1 MSITRAQLTVLLIL
15 LFSLL
20 LSAIGVVYSKY
31 SSRKHFVILQQL
43 RAERDA
49 AEVEWGRLQLEE
61 NTWATHAR
69 VEKIARKRL
78 NMQIPTANEVVVV
91 KP

>member
-1 MSITRAQLTVLLIL
+1 MTRGQLMLLLIL
-15 LFSLL
+15 TFGLL
-20 LSAIGVVYSKY
+20 LTATGVVYSKY
-31 SSRKHFVILQQL
+31 ASRKQFVTLQML

-49 AEVEWGRLQLEE
+49 IEVEWGRLQLEQS
-61 NTWATHAR
+61 TWATHAR

-78 NMQIPTANEVVVV
+78 KMHIPAADEVVVV

>member
-1 MSITRAQLTVLLIL
+1 MNRGQAIIL
-15 LFSLL
+15 MFLAFGLL
-20 LSAIGVVYSKY
+20 LTATGVVYSKY
-31 SSRKHFVILQQL
+31 ANRKQFVALQML

-49 AEVEWGRLQLEE
+49 MEVEWGRLQLEQS
-61 NTWATHAR
+61 TWATHAR

-78 NMQIPTANEVVVV
+78 KMHIPTAEEVVVV

>member
-1 MSITRAQLTVLLIL
+1 MNRGQLMIL
-15 LFSLL
+15 LFLAFSLL
-20 LSAIGVVYSKY
+20 LTSTGVVYSKY
-31 SSRKHFVILQQL
+31 ATRKQFVALQML

-49 AEVEWGRLQLEE
+49 IAVEWGRLQLEQS
-61 NTWATHAR
+61 TWATHAR

-78 NMQIPTANEVVVV
+78 KMHIPTAAEVVVV

>member
-1 MSITRAQLTVLLIL
+1 MNRGQLIIL
-15 LFSLL
+15 LFLAFSLL
-20 LSAIGVVYSKY
+20 LTSTGVVYSKY
-31 SSRKHFVILQQL
+31 ATRKQFVALQML

-49 AEVEWGRLQLEE
+49 IEVEWGRLQLEQS
-61 NTWATHAR
+61 TWATHAR

-78 NMQIPTANEVVVV
+78 KMHIPTAEEVVVV

>member
-1 MSITRAQLTVLLIL
+1 MKRGQLIL
-15 LFSLL
+15 LLL
-20 LSAIGVVYSKY
+20 LTFGLLLTATGVVYSKY
-31 SSRKHFVILQQL
+31 ATRKQFVALQML

-49 AEVEWGRLQLEE
+49 IDVEWGRLQLEQS
-61 NTWATHAR
+61 TWATHAR

-78 NMQIPTANEVVVV
+78 NMHIPAADEVVVV

>member
-1 MSITRAQLTVLLIL
+1 VKRGQLIL
-15 LFSLL
+15 LLL
-20 LSAIGVVYSKY
+20 LTFGLLLTATGVVYSKY
-31 SSRKHFVILQQL
+31 ATRKQFVALQML

-49 AEVEWGRLQLEE
+49 VEVEWGRLQLEQS
-61 NTWATHAR
+61 TWATHAR

-78 NMQIPTANEVVVV
+78 NMHIPAADEVVVV

>member
-1 MSITRAQLTVLLIL
+1 MNRGQATIL
-15 LFSLL
+15 LFLACSLL
-20 LSAIGVVYSKY
+20 LTATGVVYSKY
-31 SSRKHFVILQQL
+31 ATRKHFVALQML

-49 AEVEWGRLQLEE
+49 IEVEWGRLQLEQS
-61 NTWATHAR
+61 TWATHAR

-78 NMQIPTANEVVVV
+78 KMHIPTAEEVVVV

>member
-1 MSITRAQLTVLLIL
+1 MTRGQLMMLLVLF
-15 LFSLL
+15 FSLL
-20 LSAIGVVYSKY
+20 LTATGVVYSKY
-31 SSRKHFVILQQL
+31 ASRKQFVALQML

-49 AEVEWGRLQLEE
+49 VEVEWGRLQLEE

-78 NMQIPTANEVVVV
+78 DMHIPAAREVVVV
-91 KP
+91 RP

>member
-1 MSITRAQLTVLLIL
+1 MTRGQLVMLLVLMLG
-15 LFSLL
+15 LL
-20 LSAIGVVYSKY
+20 LTATGVVYSKY
-31 SSRKHFVILQQL
+31 ASRKQFVALQQL

-49 AEVEWGRLQLEE
+49 IEVEWGRLQLEE

-78 NMQIPTANEVVVV
+78 NMHIPAASEVVVV
-91 KP
+91 RP

>member
-1 MSITRAQLTVLLIL
+1 MNRGQLIIL
-15 LFSLL
+15 LFLAFSLL
-20 LSAIGVVYSKY
+20 LTSIGVVYSKY
-31 SSRKHFVILQQL
+31 ANRKQFVALQML

-49 AEVEWGRLQLEE
+49 IEVEWGRLQLEQS
-61 NTWATHAR
+61 TWATHAR

-78 NMQIPTANEVVVV
+78 KMHIPTAEEVVVV

>member
-1 MSITRAQLTVLLIL
+1 VKRGQLIL
-15 LFSLL
+15 LLL
-20 LSAIGVVYSKY
+20 LTFGLLLTATGVVYSKY
-31 SSRKHFVILQQL
+31 ATRKQFVALQVL

-49 AEVEWGRLQLEE
+49 IEVEWGRLQLEQS
-61 NTWATHAR
+61 TWATHAR

-78 NMQIPTANEVVVV
+78 NMHIPAADEVVVV

>member
-1 MSITRAQLTVLLIL
+1 MTRGQMVVLLV
-15 LFSLL
+15 LL
-20 LSAIGVVYSKY
+20 LSLLMTATGVVYSKY
-31 SSRKHFVILQQL
+31 ASRKQFVALQML

-49 AEVEWGRLQLEE
+49 VEVEWGRLQLEE

-78 NMQIPTANEVVVV
+78 NMHIPTAQEVVVV
-91 KP
+91 RP